1 MITQEELGALQ
12 LRFETVRQSNQAHYH
27 ELEKLQRQFVSKFP
41 KNRIPL
47 LTLDEYVEGKGSKDS
62 FCYWVEWKTS
72 ELGRI
77 QGSNASKFGV
87 FFEKETQHYQF
98 TAKFENENVAITFLR
113 EQIVRLL
120 EAGRT
125 NDLEAIR
132 QIEISPMFKG
142 KILFLYYPE
151 RYLNVFSE
159 EHVDHYLRKAGLD
172 GLDDDLNVLAKR
184 ELLLAFKAGDEVM
197 SGWTTYEFMHFLYD
211 VWRPLP
217 KSSKVPTA
225 LRKYM
230 DAEDFP
236 PARSTRGEFISFEL
250 GDAIVPPKQGEQK
263 RGSGEIDFE
272 KQHRQNKRIGDQGE
286 DVVYWAERRWLE
298 ANGRRDLAKNVE
310 AICRKDAGA
319 GYDVKSF
326 ELDGTPKYI
335 EVKAIINKSPAQ
347 SGGVCFHISA
357 GEFEQAQ
364 KLSNY
369 YLFIVFDV
377 KSANPKIWRIPD
389 PAKLTPGLLLLKPSA
404 YCATLTAAVQKEI
417 DEHE

>member
-1 MITQEELGALQ
+1 
-12 LRFETVRQSNQAHYH
+12 
-27 ELEKLQRQFVSKFP
+27 
-41 KNRIPL
+41 
-47 LTLDEYVEGKGSKDS
+47 
-62 FCYWVEWKTS
+62 
-72 ELGRI
+72 LGRI

-87 FFEKETQHYQF
+87 FFDKETQHYEF
-98 TAKFENENVAITFLR
+98 TAKFENENIAITFLR

-125 NDLEAIR
+125 NDLKAIR

-172 GLDDDLNVLAKR
+172 GLDDDLDVLAKR
-184 ELLLAFKAGDEVM
+184 ELLLAFKASDEVM

-211 VWRPLP
+211 AWRPLP

-236 PARSTRGEFISFEL
+236 PAHSTRGEFISFEL

-272 KQHRQNKRIGDQGE
+272 KQNRQNKRIGDQGE
-286 DVVYWAERRWLE
+286 DVVYLEERRWLE
-298 ANGRRDLAKNVE
+298 TNGRHHLAQNVE
-310 AICRKDAGA
+310 AVCRKDPNA
-319 GYDVKSF
+319 GYDIKSF
-326 ELDGTPKYI
+326 ELDGMLKYI
-335 EVKAIINKSPAQ
+335 EVKSTISKPPTHNTR
-347 SGGVCFHISA
+347 VRFYISA

-364 KLSNY
+364 KLPNY

-377 KSANPKIWRIPD
+377 KSANPKIWRIRD
-389 PAKLTPGLLLLKPSA
+389 PAKLTPGLLLLQPST
-404 YCATLTAAVQKEI
+404 YYATLTAAAPKET